1 MMTHGASI
9 VLCDDI
15 QVQSL
20 DFVLFQFDTGNKCWR
35 ANHIFSPLKTN
46 SMVGKERKIL
56 YFILY
61 RLVII
66 FMHDQ

>member
-1 MMTHGASI
+1 MTTHGASI

-35 ANHIFSPLKTN
+35 ANHIFSPLKTKVWLGRN
-46 SMVGKERKIL
+46 EK
-56 YFILY
+56 YY
-61 RLVII
+61 I
-66 FMHDQ
+66 FLDNKR